1 MIYRFKQVY
10 TMLLPKLKYE
20 DLVLITNNID
30 GVERK
35 IFDAMS
41 AYDKKHS
48 VNVLKGVLNSPLIS
62 EDTLYRR
69 LALLHDC
76 GKDPKT
82 TFLERVRYSIFKVGK
97 LKFHPNRG
105 YEKIEKIDYK
115 LALMIQKHHNKNIDN
130 EQFREF
136 QRIDGR
142 N

>member
-10 TMLLPKLKYE
+10 TMLFPRLKYE

-30 GVERK
+30 GVERQ

-41 AYDKKHS
+41 PYDKKHS
-48 VNVLKGVLNSPLIS
+48 VNVLKAVLKNPLLR
-62 EDTLYRR
+62 EDMLFRR

-82 TFLERVRYSIFKVGK
+82 TFGERIKNSIFKVGR
-97 LKFHPNRG
+97 LKYHPNRG
-105 YEKIEKIDYK
+105 YEKLNEIDYK
-115 LALMIQKHHNKNIDN
+115 LALLVLKHHNKNIDN
-130 EQFREF
+130 DKLRAF
-136 QRIDGR
+136 QEIDGK